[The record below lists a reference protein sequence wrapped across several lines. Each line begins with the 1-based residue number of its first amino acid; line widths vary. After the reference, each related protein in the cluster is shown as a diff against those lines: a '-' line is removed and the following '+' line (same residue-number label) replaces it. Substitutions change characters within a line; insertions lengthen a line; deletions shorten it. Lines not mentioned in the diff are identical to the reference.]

1 MKIWHSK
8 IVQDISKSKYNNILK
23 FDIALLIVIFEDVD
37 QKRLDFAVKCGAT
50 HTVLIGRDE
59 KEEDVV
65 PRVVEA
71 TGWMPDRTI
80 ECSGAQFSVNLAV
93 HVNIFFRPLVLDA
106 FSLRS

>member
-1 MKIWHSK
+1 MIC
-8 IVQDISKSKYNNILK
+8 
-23 FDIALLIVIFEDVD
+23 EDVD

-65 PRVVEA
+65 PRIVKA
-71 TGWMPDRTI
+71 TGGMPDRTI

-93 HVNIFFRPLVLDA
+93 HVNICPIRTLFFLHLGQLLIHV
-106 FSLRS
+106 LRSKGVNIFQFC